1 MLDKQAL
8 VQRLRQSIAEVTAF
22 LEEKGIN
29 TDAIIAAQAF
39 NKAKLVD
46 DATDAVLANDETKKR
61 YLTMVVN
68 VDRLYKAIL
77 PDPLAGE
84 FSPYCVLFS
93 VIASKIQSSITT
105 ADISGVLVKVDNLLD
120 HSVTAQGYV
129 IPKPSLGYNPLVDLS
144 QIDFEKLRAK
154 FEQGRKHIEAE
165 RLRAAISSKL
175 TRMLQLNRN
184 RMDYLQKFQEMIDE
198 YNTGSMNIDEF
209 FKQLMDFTRSLNQ
222 EEKRNIAEA
231 LTEEELAVF
240 DYLTKP
246 DMKLSL
252 QEIQQVKKVAR
263 NLLNTLTA
271 EKLVLDWR
279 KKQQSRADVKVTIEK
294 MLDELPGNYTRDIYE
309 HKCSL
314 IYQHVYESYYGQGQ
328 SVYSTMAR

>member
-1 MLDKQAL
+1 
-8 VQRLRQSIAEVTAF
+8 
-22 LEEKGIN
+22 
-29 TDAIIAAQAF
+29 
-39 NKAKLVD
+39 
-46 DATDAVLANDETKKR
+46 
-61 YLTMVVN
+61 
-68 VDRLYKAIL
+68 
-77 PDPLAGE
+77 
-84 FSPYCVLFS
+84 
-93 VIASKIQSSITT
+93 
-105 ADISGVLVKVDNLLD
+105 
-120 HSVTAQGYV
+120 
-129 IPKPSLGYNPLVDLS
+129 
-144 QIDFEKLRAK
+144 
-154 FEQGRKHIEAE
+154 
-165 RLRAAISSKL
+165 
-175 TRMLQLNRN
+175 
-184 RMDYLQKFQEMIDE
+184 MIDE

-240 DYLTKP
+240 DCLTKP
-246 DMKLSL
+246 DMKLSP

>member
-1 MLDKQAL
+1 
-8 VQRLRQSIAEVTAF
+8 
-22 LEEKGIN
+22 
-29 TDAIIAAQAF
+29 
-39 NKAKLVD
+39 
-46 DATDAVLANDETKKR
+46 
-61 YLTMVVN
+61 
-68 VDRLYKAIL
+68 
-77 PDPLAGE
+77 
-84 FSPYCVLFS
+84 
-93 VIASKIQSSITT
+93 
-105 ADISGVLVKVDNLLD
+105 
-120 HSVTAQGYV
+120 
-129 IPKPSLGYNPLVDLS
+129 VDLS

-154 FEQGRKHIEAE
+154 FEQGRKHIEVE

-175 TRMLQLNRN
+175 TRMVQLNRN

-198 YNTGSMNIDEF
+198 YNAGSMNIDEF

-240 DYLTKP
+240 DCLTKP
-246 DMKLSL
+246 DMKLSP

-294 MLDELPGNYTRDIYE
+294 LLDELPGNYTRDIYE

-328 SVYSTMAR
+328 SVYTTTMT

>member
-1 MLDKQAL
+1 MLRS
-8 VQRLRQSIAEVTAF
+8 VSI
-22 LEEKGIN
+22 
-29 TDAIIAAQAF
+29 
-39 NKAKLVD
+39 
-46 DATDAVLANDETKKR
+46 
-61 YLTMVVN
+61 
-68 VDRLYKAIL
+68 
-77 PDPLAGE
+77 P
-84 FSPYCVLFS
+84 
-93 VIASKIQSSITT
+93 
-105 ADISGVLVKVDNLLD
+105 
-120 HSVTAQGYV
+120 QGYWQV
-129 IPKPSLGYNPLVDLS
+129 
-144 QIDFEKLRAK
+144 
-154 FEQGRKHIEAE
+154 
-165 RLRAAISSKL
+165 
-175 TRMLQLNRN
+175 
-184 RMDYLQKFQEMIDE
+184 EMIDE

-209 FKQLMDFTRSLNQ
+209 FKQLLDFTRSLNQ

-246 DMKLSL
+246 DMKLSP
-252 QEIQQVKKVAR
+252 QEIQQVKKVSR

-328 SVYSTMAR
+328 SVYSARAR